1 MRKKSFLGLQ
11 IKQIIGMLL
20 CVAISVSVLCF
31 GTHDVNIE
39 DKSVLR
45 VEAQYEAQDGDLDFG
60 EGLADGDKIAE
71 NIPDGT
77 ENNELSVTPSITPGV
92 TDKNPGTEE
101 EPLILEDEQ
110 FRYNVVEG
118 VATVSEVLCAELEEA
133 VIPQSIGG
141 YPVEIIGEYL
151 FQNYSP
157 LKRLKIPEGIKE
169 IRWNAFENCTAL
181 EAVQFPA
188 SLHTICEC
196 AFWNTGLTTV
206 HIPDT
211 VRVLEDYAFF
221 SCEKLTSLSLA
232 TTANLADVFDM
243 ALVEEITLAEGVSV
257 IEEEAF
263 GGAEALRKVTL
274 PSTLTMIKPYAFWEC
289 TSLETLEIPDGVAS
303 IGANAFE
310 NCYAL
315 QEVKMP
321 AGLLLLSEYAF
332 YSCWSLE
339 QLELPAGITTIQDS
353 AFEDC
358 EQLVLLVT
366 AGSVGEE
373 YVIENDLLYEVQ

>member
-1 MRKKSFLGLQ
+1 MCGH
-11 IKQIIGMLL
+11 I
-20 CVAISVSVLCF
+20 CA
-31 GTHDVNIE
+31 GTFIRHTRCRCGSRSNA
-39 DKSVLR
+39 SGR
-45 VEAQYEAQDGDLDFG
+45 SRYEAVDGDLDFG
-60 EGLADGDKIAE
+60 AGIPEGDKFAEIA
-71 NIPDGT
+71 PGDAT
-77 ENNELSVTPSITPGV
+77 EGVPAVTPSVTPSG
-92 TDKNPGTEE
+92 TDENAGTEE
-101 EPLILEDEQ
+101 VPLVLEDAQ
-110 FRYNVVEG
+110 FRYTVVEG
-118 VATVSEVLCAELEEA
+118 IATVSEVIAAGLEEA
-133 VIPQSIGG
+133 VIPQSIEG
-141 YPVEIIGEYL
+141 YPVEVIGEYL
-151 FQNYSP
+151 FQNYSS
-157 LKRLKIPEGIKE
+157 LKHVKIPEGIKE

-263 GGAEALRKVTL
+263 GGAEMLKEVTL

-289 TSLETLEIPDGVAS
+289 TSLEMLELPDGVAS

-321 AGLLLLSEYAF
+321 EGLLLLSEYAF

-358 EQLVLLVT
+358 EQLVLIVT

-373 YVIENDLLYEVQ
+373 YVIENDLLYEVR